1 MPNPY
6 VNKVVQSNGTT
17 LIDISDTTAVAA
29 DVAEGKYFYL
39 ATGEKVEGT
48 ASGGGSVTWETM
60 VDQTCTITTYDG
72 MRIITINGY
81 NEPLSADETYRI
93 TWGDTQYIC
102 NTIVDSVGFTQDG
115 YYIGNAGVFG
125 SQYEDTGEPFALYRT
140 SSSRLIGATNDT
152 ASSVYV
158 KIEKQVTSSATLVTK
173 TIITNGTYNAS
184 SDNAD
189 GYSSVTVNVPSGGSS
204 SWTKVAETTYQVSTT
219 STSAATVA
227 TWATGHSEL
236 WTSDKIVYVRVRDT
250 AGKRTSYFY
259 GSDTFFINHG
269 MANGTS
275 ASSYANGMRQIF
287 YVNPDGDY
295 GTYASSGTAG
305 YGVYPDIFYSDG
317 RIRIRR
323 RYNTNYS
330 LTINGTYK
338 VEVYLLDPAGG
349 VPIFE

>member
-29 DVAEGKYFYL
+29 DVASGKYFYL

-48 ASGGGSVTWETM
+48 ASGGGSVTWETLYSGNA
-60 VDQTCTITTYDG
+60 TIVSSSPNY
-72 MRIITINGY
+72 IAINNFPETINEG
-81 NEPLSADETYRI
+81 ETWRI
-93 TWGDTQYIC
+93 TW
-102 NTIVDSVGFTQDG
+102 DG
-115 YYIGNAGVFG
+115 TPYTCTPVYNSQISGCYIGNANIVDSG
-125 SQYEDTGEPFALYRT
+125 STDTGEPFWVYKRTATQLAFSTNESAGTIAL
-140 SSSRLIGATNDT
+140 
-152 ASSVYV
+152 V
-158 KIEKQVTSSATLVTK
+158 IERQTTSSATLITK
-173 TIITNGTYNAS
+173 TITANGTYSAS
-184 SDNAD
+184 DDSAD
-189 GYSSVTVNVPSGGSS
+189 GYSSVTVNVPSGGAS
-204 SWTKVAETTYQVSTT
+204 SWTKVAETSYQVSTT
-219 STSAATVA
+219 STSAATVD

-295 GTYASSGTAG
+295 GTYASSGTGG
-305 YGVYPDIFYSDG
+305 YGVYPDTFYSDG

-323 RYNTNYS
+323 RYNANYS

-338 VEVYLLDPAGG
+338 IEVYLLDPPTGA
-349 VPIFE
+349 PIFT